1 MFSPRSNT
9 GSARRQNTRVAGR
22 KGLATPTGLLFSPVR
37 RSSLTARATPTRLQ
51 SQAAAEAVNFDVQ
64 TFGSSLPVKVMEAL
78 TMADADDQISVKV
91 EETGWAW
98 MVCGESLIV
107 WKIGQTAVAKL
118 SVCKGLQLPPSEFT
132 YSADLI
138 AISSQSPVETAPIQ
152 SISVMAVSPEGTV
165 RYWPS
170 LAHEG
175 TYTETVVDL
184 GENLCN
190 FLTAVKGHSFVLSS
204 YKNQLLRVGADGSGK
219 LQQRPLQQGQGVLS
233 GIGRR
238 VSSLFG
244 ILAPPTNVTLH
255 SLLWVGKTGCLYTLT
270 SCSLDKWEVE
280 EGSEYPVF
288 SWDTSR
294 TLRDSIS
301 DAIWGSE
308 SNYTEIKEGVNVTY
322 VDMQLGQDGLVILA
336 AAWHPLDAPCLAYFC
351 LLTLLDNGPNIAD
364 EVSVEV
370 TKHNPPFQ
378 TEDDLQALRL
388 VLPRSSGSVAYLYGE
403 DLVFACSSDPSR
415 ASLPQEKISFSSPG
429 DRLLGAGCCADLP
442 VFFSQNSGLVAVVAR
457 ESASMLPETM
467 EDSLCSS
474 LAGAVPEGSA
484 MDSSLRL
491 ETVAQEDKTKLLKAA
506 FLQYCRKDLLGA
518 QTMADEL
525 FPPDTEV
532 ETDPELDAAVI
543 QINLDL
549 VNDYP
554 ASDPRWAESVPEESA
569 GFSLTS
575 LILLHQLEDKMKA
588 HCFFMDFLQQVGL
601 LERLAIVTVRSAPMA
616 TRLLLCEHAEKL
628 SAAIVLKHH
637 HTKLP
642 ELTNRAI
649 LAALRKNHT
658 IVPPSLTPADVFF
671 REVSQISA
679 IFECLLEEEERS
691 LKDHPLDSV
700 EWAEVVVNVN
710 NILTDML
717 KAASQYRE
725 TKASLYRAAESSRT
739 EPEFIPWT
747 ATSGPGGV
755 RTVIAGQHEVIMKVV
770 LPHADS
776 ELRGSL
782 NEQLVALLDAYL
794 GGYVAQLSSLS
805 RPSQQERYSSLE
817 LEYTQKRAEVLA
829 PFLELGQYQW
839 VASLAEKYCDF
850 DILVQM
856 CEQTD
861 NQSRLQCYM
870 TKFADQNFS
879 DFLFRWYMEKGK
891 RGKLLSQPV
900 AQHQQLASFL
910 QAHEH
915 LSWLH
920 QINVHDFQK
929 AHQTLQGLANME
941 TRYFTKRRTLLALS
955 KLTALTADF
964 PNTLLQRT
972 LDDILEQERF
982 LLHQETL
989 PKQLLEEKQL
999 NADTMPLLSAHN
1011 LINLYICEDNR
1022 RANEYDFKKAL
1033 DLLEYIKEEEEV
1045 DLEAL
1050 KCEIF
1055 CKALKKDDWSSAD
1068 GSDDPLEAA
1077 KDSIFV
1083 KILQKL
1089 IQEGVQ
1095 LQSYLPDI
1103 KDLLQCVEL
1112 ERLKSKP
1119 SFEFFLRAN
1128 YEHYLQEQTGST
1140 EEPTKMCD
1148 DDETTALVC
1157 DNGSG
1162 LVKAGFAGD
1171 DAPRAVFPSIVG
1183 RPRHQG
1189 VMVGMG
1195 QKDSYVGDEA
1205 QSKRGILTLKYPIE
1219 HGIITNWDDM
1229 EKIWHHTFYNELRVA
1244 PEEHPTLLTEAPLNP
1259 KANREKMTQIM
1270 FETFNVPAMY
1280 VAIQAV
1286 LSLYASGRT
1295 TGIVLDSGDGVTHN
1309 VPIYEGYALP
1319 HAIMRLDL
1327 AGRDLTDY
1335 LMKILTERGYSFV
1348 TTAEREIVRDIKE
1361 KLCYVALDFEN
1372 EMATAASSS
1381 SLEKSYE
1388 LPDGQVITIGNERF
1402 RCPETLFQP
1411 SFIGME
1417 SAGIHETAYNSIMKC
1432 DIDIR
1437 KDLYANNVLSGGT
1450 TMYPGI
1456 ADRMQKEI
1464 TALAPSTMKIK
1475 IIAPPERKYSVWIG
1489 GSILASLSTFQQM
1502 WISKQE
1508 YDEAGPSIVH
1518 RKCF

>member
-1 MFSPRSNT
+1 MFTPRGASGSGRRHTART
-9 GSARRQNTRVAGR
+9 GGR
-22 KGLATPTGLLFSPVR
+22 KSVNTPSGLLFSPR
-37 RSSLTARATPTRLQ
+37 RASLTPSRATPTRVQ
-51 SQAAAEAVNFDVQ
+51 SCATVDSDHFDVQ

-78 TMADADDQISVKV
+78 TMAEADDQISVKV
-91 EETGWAW
+91 EESGWAW
-98 MVCGESLIV
+98 MVCGERLII
-107 WKIGQTAVAKL
+107 WKICQTAVAKL
-118 SVCKGLQLPPSEFT
+118 SVCKDLQLSPSDYA
-132 YSADLI
+132 YSAELI
-138 AISSQSPVETAPIQ
+138 SISSSSALESASVQSVC
-152 SISVMAVSPEGTV
+152 VLAVSPDGLA
-165 RYWPS
+165 RFWPS

-175 TYTETVVDL
+175 TYTETQADL
-184 GENLCN
+184 GGHLCN
-190 FLTAVKGHSFVLSS
+190 YVTAVRGGSFIVSS
-204 YKNQLLRVGADGSGK
+204 YRGQMLRMGMEASGR
-219 LQQRPLQQGQGVLS
+219 LYQRAVQQGHGMLS

-244 ILAPPTNVTLH
+244 LRSPPADTTVH
-255 SLLWVGKTGCLYTLT
+255 SVLWVPDTSCLYTLST
-270 SCSLDKWEVE
+270 CGLNKWEV
-280 EGSEYPVF
+280 G
-288 SWDTSR
+288 DTSEVQV
-294 TLRDSIS
+294 LSWNACLSLYDSIA

-308 SNYTEIKEGVNVTY
+308 SNYAEMKAGVHVAY
-322 VDMQLGQDGLVILA
+322 LDMQLSHAGLVVLA
-336 AAWHPLDAPCLAYFC
+336 AAWHLADTPCLAYFC
-351 LLTLLDNGPNIAD
+351 LVTLPDATIPVTD
-364 EVSVEV
+364 ELSVEV
-370 TKHNPPFQ
+370 TKYNPPFQ
-378 TEDDLQALRL
+378 SEEELHKTRL
-388 VLPRSSGSVAYLYGE
+388 VLPRVKSPAAYLYNEGMVYTCTTGAGRSGLPE
-403 DLVFACSSDPSR
+403 EKLTFN
-415 ASLPQEKISFSSPG
+415 ASG
-429 DRLLGAGCCADLP
+429 DRVRGGGVCADLP
-442 VFFSQNSGLVAVVAR
+442 VFFSQMNGLVAVVPR
-457 ESASMLPETM
+457 ESASILPETM
-467 EDSLCSS
+467 EDSLCTS
-474 LAGAVPEGSA
+474 LAGPGPEGTP
-484 MDSSLRL
+484 L
-491 ETVAQEDKTKLLKAA
+491 ETPPKTDTVAQEDKTKLLKQA
-506 FLQYCRKDLLGA
+506 FLEFCRNRVMEA
-518 QTMADEL
+518 QKMTDEL
-525 FPPDTEV
+525 FPDDGEGGAGG
-532 ETDPELDAAVI
+532 ELDALVT
-543 QINLDL
+543 QIDLDL
-549 VNDYP
+549 VDDYP
-554 ASDPRWAESVPEESA
+554 ASDPRWAESVPDENA
-569 GFSLTS
+569 GFTLTS

-588 HCFFMDFLQQVGL
+588 HHCFMDFLLQTGL
-601 LERLAIVTVRSAPMA
+601 LDRLTYTMVRSSPMA

-628 SAAIVLKHH
+628 TAAVTLKNHHSKQPELVNSAIVA
-637 HTKLP
+637 T
-642 ELTNRAI
+642 
-649 LAALRKNHT
+649 LRKSGAS
-658 IVPPSLTPADVFF
+658 VPSSLTPADVFF
-671 REVSQISA
+671 REVSQISS
-679 IFECLLEEEERS
+679 IFESLLDEEEKC
-691 LKDHPLDSV
+691 LKENPVTSV
-700 EWAEVVVNVN
+700 KWAEVVLNVN
-710 NILTDML
+710 NIIKDML
-717 KAASQYRE
+717 QAAAQYRE
-725 TKASLYRAAESSRT
+725 TKGSLYRAAENT
-739 EPEFIPWT
+739 APEPEYIPWT
-747 ATSGPGGV
+747 ASGGV
-755 RTVIAGQHEVIMKVV
+755 RTVIGRQHDMILRSVY
-770 LPHADS
+770 PHADS
-776 ELRGSL
+776 GLRNALS
-782 NEQLVALLDAYL
+782 EQLVALLDSLL
-794 GGYVAQLSSLS
+794 GSYVAQLTSLR
-805 RPSQQERYSSLE
+805 RPGQQERYNALE
-817 LEYTQKRAEVLA
+817 MEYTQRRSELLT
-829 PFLELGQYQW
+829 PLLELGQYQW
-839 VASLAEKYCDF
+839 VAALAEKYCDF

-856 CEQTD
+856 CEQTE
-861 NQSRLQCYM
+861 NQTRLQHYM
-870 TKFADQNFS
+870 TKFADQNFA

-891 RGKLLSQPV
+891 RGKLLSQPI

-920 QINVHDFQK
+920 HIHVQDFQS
-929 AHQTLQGLANME
+929 AHNTLYSQANTE
-941 TRYFTKRRTLLALS
+941 TRYFSKKKTLLALS
-955 KLTALTADF
+955 KLTALASDM
-964 PNTLLQRT
+964 PEPLQRKQVN
-972 LDDILEQERF
+972 DIVEQERF

-989 PKQLLEEKQL
+989 PKQLLEDKQQKP
-999 NADTMPLLSAHN
+999 DTMPLLSAHN
-1011 LINLYICEDNR
+1011 LINLYICDENHG
-1022 RANEYDFKKAL
+1022 ANEYDFKKAL
-1033 DLLEYIKEEEEV
+1033 DLLEYIDKEDAV
-1045 DLEAL
+1045 DITAL
-1050 KCEIF
+1050 KCAILS
-1055 CKALKKDDWSSAD
+1055 KALKKDWKENWSDSD
-1068 GSDDPLEAA
+1068 SSDDPLDAA

-1089 IQEGVQ
+1089 IHEGVS
-1095 LQSYLPDI
+1095 LQGYLPDV
-1103 KDLLQCVEL
+1103 KELLQVDEL
-1112 ERLKSKP
+1112 NALKSKP
-1119 SFEFFLRAN
+1119 FFEFLLRAN
-1128 YEHYLQEQTGST
+1128 YEHFVQN
-1140 EEPTKMCD
+1140 PFNMCD
-1148 DDETTALVC
+1148 DEETTALVC